1 MQEEITATVQLIYS
15 CPAEQSLTAQSA
27 MIHDDVVR
35 LLDADSANDV
45 ALSGFTIQHVQ
56 SEAMTYGNTEPRNA
70 CARQADRVQALLD
83 DAYPDAGSIA
93 EAMSY
98 ALCDLRH
105 LADAHNIAFGLW
117 DKTGHSYYVAERHD
131 ADHKERKAALQGPET
146 DQGER
151 S

>member
-1 MQEEITATVQLIYS
+1 MQEEITATVQLIYI
-15 CPAEQSLTAQSA
+15 CPADKSLTAQSD

-35 LLDADSANDV
+35 LLDADSNSGV
-45 ALSGFTIQHVQ
+45 VLSGLTIQHVQ

-70 CARQADRVQALLD
+70 CDRQADRAQALLE
-83 DAYPDAGSIA
+83 DAYRDAATVG
-93 EAMSY
+93 EALSY

-105 LADAHNIAFGLW
+105 LADAHNLAFGLW
-117 DKTGHSYYVAERHD
+117 DKSGHRYYLAERQD
-131 ADHKERKAALQGPET
+131 TENEKRKAALGGAET

>member
-27 MIHDDVVR
+27 MIQDDIAR
-35 LLDADSANDV
+35 LMDSDRTTGV
-45 ALSGFTIQHVQ
+45 ALARLTIQHVQ
-56 SEAMTYGNTEPRNA
+56 PEAMTYGNTEPRDA
-70 CARQADRVQALLD
+70 CDRQADRAQALLE
-83 DAYPDAGSIA
+83 DAYPDAATVG
-93 EAMSY
+93 EALSY

-105 LADAHNIAFGLW
+105 LADAHNLAFGLW
-117 DKTGHSYYVAERHD
+117 DKSGHRYYLAERQD
-131 ADHKERKAALQGPET
+131 AETEKRKAAFGEGEI